1 MRHTGLKFKGS
12 NEIGVFTMLTNKY
25 CLTTDGGAES
35 FYSVLEGELSSDI
48 PVVRCSIAGCR
59 FIGRVTVGLLFSLQQ
74 IPIVLLLLNVLT
86 SSSCQ

>member
-1 MRHTGLKFKGS
+1 
-12 NEIGVFTMLTNKY
+12 MLTNKY

-59 FIGRVTVGLLFSLQQ
+59 FIGRVTVGLLFF
-74 IPIVLLLLNVLT
+74 VAANTNRFAFVKLNVLT
-86 SSSCQ
+86 SSSYQ